1 MNIDNLFKPTYSI
14 AALRMM
20 MGIVFLL
27 HAGVRVYNNTLPG
40 FGDFLHGKGFPFGF
54 YLAWAVTLFELAGGI
69 LMFFRF
75 FVKIFCIGEM
85 IILITGII
93 TVHSEN
99 GWFVVGRSLNGIEYS
114 IVLITI
120 LTAIFIAERKAEEI
134 FRLFYKFIF
143 YRAKQMLHKHLPIW
157 FSIFLRHRR

>member
-20 MGIVFLL
+20 MGVVFLL
-27 HAGVRVYNNTLPG
+27 HAGVRIYNNTLPG
-40 FGDFLHGKGFPFGF
+40 FGDFLQGKGFPFGF
-54 YLAWAVTLFELAGGI
+54 YLAWAVTLFELTGGV
-69 LMFFRF
+69 LMLLRF

-99 GWFVVGRSLNGIEYS
+99 GWFVVGRSLNGVEYS
-114 IVLITI
+114 VVLITI
-120 LTAIFIAERKAEEI
+120 LTAIFLAERKAERNI
-134 FRLFYKFIF
+134 SPL
-143 YRAKQMLHKHLPIW
+143 L
-157 FSIFLRHRR
+157 

>member
-1 MNIDNLFKPTYSI
+1 MNIDSLFKPTYSI

-20 MGIVFLL
+20 MGIIFIL

-40 FGDFLHGKGFPFGF
+40 FGDFLNGKGFPFGF
-54 YLAWAVTLFELAGGI
+54 YLAWAVTLFELTGGI
-69 LMFFRF
+69 LMFFRY
-75 FVKIFCIGEM
+75 FVKMFCIGEI

-93 TVHSEN
+93 TVHGEN

-120 LTAIFIAERKAEEI
+120 LTAIFIAERKAERNI
-134 FRLFYKFIF
+134 SPL
-143 YRAKQMLHKHLPIW
+143 L
-157 FSIFLRHRR
+157 

>member
-1 MNIDNLFKPTYSI
+1 MDINNLFRPTYSI

-20 MGIVFLL
+20 MGIVFIL

-40 FGDFLHGKGFPFGF
+40 FGEFLDGKGFPYGF
-54 YLAWAVTLFELAGGI
+54 YLAWAVTIFELVGGI
-69 LMFFRF
+69 LMFFRV

-85 IILITGII
+85 IILITGMI

-120 LTAIFIAERKAEEI
+120 LTAIFIAERKAERNI
-134 FRLFYKFIF
+134 SPL
-143 YRAKQMLHKHLPIW
+143 L
-157 FSIFLRHRR
+157 

>member
-1 MNIDNLFKPTYSI
+1 MNVNNLFRPTYSI

-20 MGIVFLL
+20 MGIVFIL

-40 FGDFLHGKGFPFGF
+40 FGDFLEGKGFPFGF
-54 YLAWAVTLFELAGGI
+54 YLAWAVTVFELVGGI

-75 FVKIFCIGEM
+75 LVRIFCFGEM

-99 GWFVVGRSLNGIEYS
+99 GWFVVGRSQNGVEYS

-120 LTAIFIAERKAEEI
+120 LTAIFIAERKASRNI
-134 FRLFYKFIF
+134 SPL
-143 YRAKQMLHKHLPIW
+143 L
-157 FSIFLRHRR
+157 

>member
-20 MGIVFLL
+20 MGIIFIL

-40 FGDFLHGKGFPFGF
+40 FGEFLDGKGFLFGF
-54 YLAWAVTLFELAGGI
+54 YMAWAVTLFELVGGI
-69 LMFFRF
+69 LMFLRY
-75 FVKIFCIGEM
+75 FVRIFCLGEI
-85 IILITGII
+85 IILITGIV
-93 TVHSEN
+93 TVHAEN

-120 LTAIFIAERKAEEI
+120 LTAIFIAERKAARNI
-134 FRLFYKFIF
+134 S
-143 YRAKQMLHKHLPIW
+143 HL
-157 FSIFLRHRR
+157 L

>member
-1 MNIDNLFKPTYSI
+1 MNVSNLFKPNYSI

-20 MGIVFLL
+20 MGVIFIL
-27 HAGVRVYNNTLPG
+27 HAAVRVYNNTLPG

-54 YLAWAVTLFELAGGI
+54 YLAWAVTLFELVGGI
-69 LMFFRF
+69 LMFLRF
-75 FVKIFCIGEM
+75 FVRVFCIGEM

-93 TVHSEN
+93 TVHGEN

-120 LTAIFIAERKAEEI
+120 LTAIFIAERKASRNI
-134 FRLFYKFIF
+134 SAL
-143 YRAKQMLHKHLPIW
+143 L
-157 FSIFLRHRR
+157 

>member
-1 MNIDNLFKPTYSI
+1 MDVNNLLKPSHSI

-20 MGIVFLL
+20 MGIVFIL
-27 HAGVRVYNNTLPG
+27 HAAVRVYNNTLPG
-40 FGDFLHGKGFPFGF
+40 FGNFLDGKGFPLGF
-54 YLAWAVTLFELAGGI
+54 YLAWTVTLFELVGGV
-69 LMFFRF
+69 LMFFRY

-114 IVLITI
+114 IVLITV
-120 LTAIFIAERKAEEI
+120 LTAIFIAERKASRNI
-134 FRLFYKFIF
+134 APL
-143 YRAKQMLHKHLPIW
+143 L
-157 FSIFLRHRR
+157 

>member
-1 MNIDNLFKPTYSI
+1 
-14 AALRMM
+14 
-20 MGIVFLL
+20 MGIIFIL

-40 FGDFLHGKGFPFGF
+40 FGDFLHDKGFPFGF

-75 FVKIFCIGEM
+75 FVMIFCIGEM

-93 TVHSEN
+93 TVHGEN

-120 LTAIFIAERKAEEI
+120 LSAIFIAERKAARNI
-134 FRLFYKFIF
+134 TPL
-143 YRAKQMLHKHLPIW
+143 L
-157 FSIFLRHRR
+157 